1 MRTRSIGVLCWLAL
15 ACPALA
21 SAQTRV
27 VVGDFKGP
35 SGKQVRAAVEDVLE
49 DHGIELVSPKKAAA
63 TARSSG
69 AELDTESGRV
79 RVARKLRLR
88 AFVEGRTQ
96 VSKRRIRVTVLVF
109 NGADGM
115 QASEYTTAAP
125 KSGLVRDV
133 RAGLWS
139 AIDTALA
146 GEAPPAEISEKPVAE
161 RPARTAAPAK
171 SVPVP
176 ATDEETPGIA
186 SRDAEDQEPGLAE
199 HADQEESNGERP
211 SPLDLGIGARL
222 GTRAFGYND
231 SLPGLRGYSLGFSPS
246 VALRARWY
254 PAAHFV
260 AGALAHIG
268 LDLRGE
274 FLVGVSSKNSAGQ
287 KFSTSSHA
295 FGIGL
300 RARLPLDKLE
310 LGGVAGFGQHAF
322 GFANA
327 NGKIDP
333 DIPDVTYNF
342 VRIGLDARWQFV
354 GPLTLQLAAAY
365 LLGLS
370 QGEIAERAWFPHS
383 TGNGFEAEI
392 GLAYPV
398 SRMIALELSFAL
410 QRYFLSLNPEPKD
423 PGVVGTGRVAGGAL
437 DQYLSTR
444 LGVVIRP

>member
-1 MRTRSIGVLCWLAL
+1 VSSHGVGTN
-15 ACPALA
+15 
-21 SAQTRV
+21 SRGRRRFQ
-27 VVGDFKGP
+27 GP
-35 SGKQVRAAVEDVLE
+35 NGKQVRAAVEDVLE
-49 DHGIELVSPKKAAA
+49 EHGIELVPSTRAAA
-63 TARSSG
+63 TARKVG
-69 AELDTESGRV
+69 AELDSESGRV

-88 AFVEGRTQ
+88 AFVEGHTHIA
-96 VSKRRIRVTVLVF
+96 KRKIEVTIEVF
-109 NGADGM
+109 SGGDGM
-115 QASEYTTAAP
+115 RASEYTTSAP
-125 KSGLVRDV
+125 KSGVVKEVRG
-133 RAGLWS
+133 GLWA

-146 GEAPPAEISEKPVAE
+146 GEAAPPEISEKPAPE
-161 RPARTAAPAK
+161 RPARTAAAPAK
-171 SVPVP
+171 NAPV
-176 ATDEETPGIA
+176 AETDSEAPPGIA
-186 SRDAEDQEPGLAE
+186 SRDADDQEPGLAE
-199 HADQEESNGERP
+199 QADQEESSGERP

-222 GTRAFGYND
+222 GTRSFGYND

-254 PAAHFV
+254 PAAHFS

-300 RARLPLDKLE
+300 RARVPLDKLE

-322 GFANA
+322 GFAA
-327 NGKIDP
+327 ASGKVDP
-333 DIPDVTYNF
+333 DVPDVTYNF
-342 VRIGLDARWQFV
+342 VRLGLDARWQFA
-354 GPLTLQLAAAY
+354 GPFTLQLAAAY
-365 LLGLS
+365 LVGLS
-370 QGEIAERAWFPHS
+370 LGEIAERAWFPHT
-383 TGNGFEAEI
+383 TGNGFEAEV
-392 GLAYPV
+392 GVSYPV

-423 PGVVGTGRVAGGAL
+423 PGVVGTHRVAGGAL